1 MRYLD
6 RNNWQW
12 LIVTRMWRFYDLYWW
27 TTLKTANV
35 SWSNL
40 INPIGKQ
47 VIETLEE
54 KWLSYIVAWY
64 NAEHIAI
71 YNHWVKII
79 TCKWKRTYCSWLYW
93 IKSIT
98 HQKLIELDTASL
110 KYPYFTV
117 FSRADMMDL
126 ISVTKEWWYIMEKDI
141 VKNPTNYNNK
151 LKSKLTDKEKTLLKQ
166 TILYAKR
173 IYSLS
178 TNMNAT
184 PEDMKELERYDGID
198 YTKCDLVAIW
208 LKKGNPEIIRKLKE
222 LVIWK
227 KHYKEVINSFMS

>member
-1 MRYLD
+1 
-6 RNNWQW
+6 
-12 LIVTRMWRFYDLYWW
+12 
-27 TTLKTANV
+27 
-35 SWSNL
+35 
-40 INPIGKQ
+40 
-47 VIETLEE
+47 
-54 KWLSYIVAWY
+54 
-64 NAEHIAI
+64 
-71 YNHWVKII
+71 
-79 TCKWKRTYCSWLYW
+79 
-93 IKSIT
+93 
-98 HQKLIELDTASL
+98 
-110 KYPYFTV
+110 
-117 FSRADMMDL
+117 
-126 ISVTKEWWYIMEKDI
+126 MEKDI